1 MANVT
6 GTTADTYKDE
16 AWDSELNRAVEL
28 DIVVAA
34 KFRDRSKELRSG
46 DVLHKPSR
54 HHLTANT
61 KSAGSALTPEAI
73 TEPDQTFT
81 PSTHQACAQTIE
93 DFAEVQSKYD
103 IRAEFNKEF
112 GYSLGRAMDVAAAN
126 LFDDNTSQIVGTY
139 GSELSDAD
147 LIDARTYIRNS
158 GGRGPQVVFVPPAT
172 YGGFLKVDRFTNQL
186 YNGDSTGRAL
196 HKAQL
201 GTLFEAMVYESQL
214 LPGTSP
220 NADGHWFIEGH
231 FFKIIQKSAGIH
243 SWYSPNDLAWVLS
256 ADQIYGVF
264 ELQEADE
271 TAAVT
276 TNARLYGVR
285 LKCKK

>member
-6 GTTADTYKDE
+6 GTTADVYKDE

-28 DIVVAA
+28 DIIVAGL
-34 KFRDRSKELRSG
+34 FTDRSGQLRSG

-93 DFAEVQSKYD
+93 DFAEVQSKYN
-103 IRAEFNKEF
+103 IRAEFNAEF
-112 GYSLGRAMDVAAAN
+112 GYSLGRAMDVSAAN
-126 LFDDNTSQIVGTY
+126 LFDDNTTQTVGTL
-139 GSELSDAD
+139 GSELADTD

-158 GGRGPQVVFVPPAT
+158 GGRGKQYVCVPPAT

-186 YNGDSTGRAL
+186 YNGDNTGRAL

-201 GTLFEAMVYESQL
+201 GTLFEATVYESQL

-220 NADGHWFIEGH
+220 NASGHWWIDGH
-231 FFKIIQKSAGIH
+231 FFKIVQKSPSIH
-243 SWYSPNDLAWVLS
+243 SWYSPNDVAWVLS
-256 ADQIYGVF
+256 ADVIYGMF

-271 TAAVT
+271 AAAAT

-285 LKCKK
+285 LQCKK